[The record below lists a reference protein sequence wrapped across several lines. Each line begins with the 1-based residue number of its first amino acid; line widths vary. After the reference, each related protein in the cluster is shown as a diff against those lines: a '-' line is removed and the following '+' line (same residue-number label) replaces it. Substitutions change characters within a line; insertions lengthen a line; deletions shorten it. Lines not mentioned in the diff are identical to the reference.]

1 MLKKAS
7 LPPFPPEKV
16 PCYNLF
22 SFLSFPLIF
31 LLYYAI
37 DLFTCLTGEF
47 SPFHSI
53 VHSWSPVFDDI
64 TTGSGRIYTYLCSVS
79 LDDQSN
85 VYHRSIRQ
93 TEGPQLVSRL
103 PFKIHD
109 LTSVDGFWRA
119 WFPYPPNRLW
129 WGLLHYTD
137 ILIPFDLRWR
147 CWIVRICLIW
157 WSYKVQVSF
166 LRVDIGRRHWL

>member
-1 MLKKAS
+1 MGNGKWKKINKYKRPPETNVRLVLKKAFS
-7 LPPFPPEKV
+7 LPIFPPEKV

-31 LLYYAI
+31 LLYYSI

-119 WFPYPPNRLW
+119 WFPYPPNRL
-129 WGLLHYTD
+129 
-137 ILIPFDLRWR
+137 
-147 CWIVRICLIW
+147 
-157 WSYKVQVSF
+157 
-166 LRVDIGRRHWL
+166 

>member
-1 MLKKAS
+1 MLQPLFFS
-7 LPPFPPEKV
+7 
-16 PCYNLF
+16 LF
-22 SFLSFPLIF
+22 SFDIPPLLFHRFIYMSHRWVF
-31 LLYYAI
+31 SIPFDCPLLIAS
-37 DLFTCLTGEF
+37 LWWHHHRLRA
-47 SPFHSI
+47 HL
-53 VHSWSPVFDDI
+53 H
-64 TTGSGRIYTYLCSVS
+64 VS

-109 LTSVDGFWRA
+109 LTSVNGSSEGF
-119 WFPYPPNRLW
+119 FI
-129 WGLLHYTD
+129 
-137 ILIPFDLRWR
+137 ILIYWSHLIFKMFLRWR

>member
-31 LLYYAI
+31 LLYYSI
-37 DLFTCLTGEF
+37 DLFTYLTGEF

-85 VYHRSIRQ
+85 VYYRSIRQ

-109 LTSVDGFWRA
+109 LTSVNGSSEGF
-119 WFPYPPNRLW
+119 FI
-129 WGLLHYTD
+129 
-137 ILIPFDLRWR
+137 ILIYWSHLIFKMFLRWR